1 LRILVLI
8 LIICSSQFFLSWE
21 DPKEGAALFEAHCRD
36 CHSDDF
42 RQRKTGP
49 ALGNVHLYRNREWL
63 IKFIQNA
70 PLMVKTD
77 ELAACVHRMN
87 GKKIMT
93 ANYFLK
99 KNEIEAILDFI
110 ELESRN
116 QKIGK
121 DEISFPCK

>member
-1 LRILVLI
+1 V
-8 LIICSSQFFLSWE
+8 E
-21 DPKEGAALFEAHCRD
+21 NPKEGAALFEAHCRD

-49 ALGNVHLYRNREWL
+49 ALGNIHLYRDREWL

-70 PLMVKTD
+70 PLLVKTD

-93 ANYFLK
+93 AFYFLK
-99 KNEIEAILDFI
+99 KNEIEAILDYIKQESI
-110 ELESRN
+110 E
-116 QKIGK
+116 QKIGR
-121 DEISFPCK
+121 DENQFPCN

>member
-1 LRILVLI
+1 
-8 LIICSSQFFLSWE
+8 
-21 DPKEGAALFEAHCRD
+21 
-36 CHSDDF
+36 
-42 RQRKTGP
+42 
-49 ALGNVHLYRNREWL
+49 
-63 IKFIQNA
+63 
-70 PLMVKTD
+70 MVKTD